1 MKKITKSQKRRIPT
15 GGMRSWLKRAYSNL
29 FLFITRLQNLIEKC
43 RLALIPNEP
52 KGLQSTTI
60 MTTEDGE
67 TLGGFRKP
75 QKSLFGQHL
84 LLFSDGP
91 AKNQQA
97 LISVKCPKCLWAS
110 PKKLPKNTKLT
121 QEDKSS

>member
-1 MKKITKSQKRRIPT
+1 MLLKTTKLKKKTEKSTKSQKTENPCW
-15 GGMRSWLKRAYSNL
+15 GMGSWLERDYSSW
-29 FLFITRLQNLIEKC
+29 FFFITQLRKLIEKFH
-43 RLALIPNEP
+43 LVLIPNEP

-67 TLGGFRKP
+67 TPGGFRMA

-84 LLFSDGP
+84 LLFLDGP

-97 LISVKCPKCLWAS
+97 LKCPKTL
-110 PKKLPKNTKLT
+110 
-121 QEDKSS
+121 

>member
-1 MKKITKSQKRRIPT
+1 MV
-15 GGMRSWLKRAYSNL
+15 
-29 FLFITRLQNLIEKC
+29 
-43 RLALIPNEP
+43 LIPNEP

-60 MTTEDGE
+60 MITEDGE
-67 TLGGFRKP
+67 TPGGFRMA

-97 LISVKCPKCLWAS
+97 LISVKCPKTL
-110 PKKLPKNTKLT
+110 
-121 QEDKSS
+121 